1 MYRIGFICLHSI
13 LLLDIN
19 VTLLMN
25 VFVADGMW
33 SGKRFGDEEVGLVW
47 DFGQRGNIPQSPGGT
62 ASGENTHTHKYIL
75 PISLYSRILLMFGQ
89 LIRQVEHFQVFPSVF
104 FYINL
109 QLCYDKSFTCFNL
122 LPQMHLQMKINM
134 LTIWI
139 LYWLLDFDVQYTND
153 NNQSYK

>member
-1 MYRIGFICLHSI
+1 
-13 LLLDIN
+13 
-19 VTLLMN
+19 
-25 VFVADGMW
+25 
-33 SGKRFGDEEVGLVW
+33 
-47 DFGQRGNIPQSPGGT
+47 
-62 ASGENTHTHKYIL
+62 
-75 PISLYSRILLMFGQ
+75 MFGQ